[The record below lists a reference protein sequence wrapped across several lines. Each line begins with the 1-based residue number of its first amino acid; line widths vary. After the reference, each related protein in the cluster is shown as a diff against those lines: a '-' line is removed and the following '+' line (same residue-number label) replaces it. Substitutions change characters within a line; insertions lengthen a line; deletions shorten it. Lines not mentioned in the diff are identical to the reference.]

1 VVFFLKDEQLVH
13 RLIESGVSV
22 SGTFVHVQPLVTP
35 TSKVT
40 ISNVPPFIS
49 DAEIE
54 RELTR
59 FGKLASG
66 IRMVPLGCKNANL
79 KHVLSFRRQVFMFL
93 NAQTLNVSFRCMYE
107 GRSYMVYASTG
118 EMRCYECGAIGHVRL
133 SCPVSAVAGPS
144 GTEVQVNSHRNQAV
158 INTEEVENDKET
170 PTEEVRN
177 DEDVVIDSVR
187 KEKELSDGN

>member
-1 VVFFLKDEQLVH
+1 M
-13 RLIESGVSV
+13 IESGISV
-22 SGTFVHVQPLVTP
+22 SGTFVHVQLLVTP

-79 KHVLSFRRQVFMFL
+79 KHVLSFRRQVFVFKF
-93 NAQTLNVSFRCMYE
+93 A
-107 GRSYMVYASTG
+107 
-118 EMRCYECGAIGHVRL
+118 
-133 SCPVSAVAGPS
+133 
-144 GTEVQVNSHRNQAV
+144 
-158 INTEEVENDKET
+158 NT
-170 PTEEVRN
+170 
-177 DEDVVIDSVR
+177 
-187 KEKELSDGN
+187 

>member
-1 VVFFLKDEQLVH
+1 MNKAVVVFLKDEQLVH
-13 RLIESGVSV
+13 RLIESGISV
-22 SGTFVHVQPLVTP
+22 SGTFVHVQLLVTP

-79 KHVLSFRRQVFMFL
+79 KHVLSFRRQVFVFKF
-93 NAQTLNVSFRCMYE
+93 A
-107 GRSYMVYASTG
+107 
-118 EMRCYECGAIGHVRL
+118 
-133 SCPVSAVAGPS
+133 
-144 GTEVQVNSHRNQAV
+144 
-158 INTEEVENDKET
+158 NT
-170 PTEEVRN
+170 
-177 DEDVVIDSVR
+177 
-187 KEKELSDGN
+187 